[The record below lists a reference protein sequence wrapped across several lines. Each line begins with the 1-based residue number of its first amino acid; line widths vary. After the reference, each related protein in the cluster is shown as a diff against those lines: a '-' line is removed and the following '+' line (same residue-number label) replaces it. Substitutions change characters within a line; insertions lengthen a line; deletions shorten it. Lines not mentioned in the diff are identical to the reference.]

1 MCLPWANT
9 QVRPYKPMPYNPE
22 ADYTVVI
29 TDSGIACER
38 REHPH
43 RPREAI
49 AWDEVNEIL
58 AERLYKPRV
67 RDTTIPTA
75 ATTANNTTPTT
86 ASTMI
91 NVDDDPLALAG
102 ATVGAG
108 WFTRVDC
115 APNDVMVRSPGLR
128 LTVMR
133 LPVVGL

>member
-49 AWDEVNEIL
+49 ARDEVNEIL
-58 AERLYKPRV
+58 DLKRLYTSNP
-67 RDTTIPTA
+67 
-75 ATTANNTTPTT
+75 
-86 ASTMI
+86 STSCSRHDHRHSRSECQHY
-91 NVDDDPLALAG
+91 NADDGEHDDQ
-102 ATVGAG
+102 
-108 WFTRVDC
+108 R
-115 APNDVMVRSPGLR
+115 
-128 LTVMR
+128 
-133 LPVVGL
+133 